1 MVRKS
6 DKHFHGFQVINL
18 LPKKLV
24 SENFRHI
31 SPIFLKSILYG
42 KHYRTENPFFVVIVN
57 YWNWCIF
64 FFQIHFTRADC
75 VGNETNLFSCKMQLH
90 KDQCTHGED
99 AGVRCN
105 APLVKKLQV
114 RILCFFS
121 FISYCYIFWSIFI
134 FFYLT
139 IVL

>member
-1 MVRKS
+1 MANITEQKI
-6 DKHFHGFQVINL
+6 HFLWL
-18 LPKKLV
+18 LLIIETDV
-24 SENFRHI
+24 F
-31 SPIFLKSILYG
+31 
-42 KHYRTENPFFVVIVN
+42 
-57 YWNWCIF
+57 F

-75 VGNETNLFSCKMQLH
+75 VGNETNLFSCNVQLH